1 MEFRFPK
8 GFMKKSIVLF
18 FALFAVS
25 IAIAQQ
31 NITSP
36 EAAFGFKPGT
46 DRKLAD
52 WKELTAYFQKLSSES
67 DRIHYEEVGKT
78 TEGRPFIALTISS
91 ADNIAHL
98 DRYKEIQRKL
108 ADPRTTSPEEAKRLV
123 AEGKTVLVVTCNVHS
138 TEIASSQSATEFAY
152 QLATGDT
159 PRIRSI
165 LQNVIIVL
173 VPSLNPDGQQLVVD
187 WYKKYLG
194 TPYEGTSP
202 VVVWHHYVGHDDN
215 RDWSSFT
222 QVETRLAVEKVINP
236 WHPQILY
243 DLHQMG
249 SNGPRIYLPPWVDP
263 IDPNVDPILV
273 ESMNALGTETALEI
287 GQTGKQ
293 GVLIHGV
300 YDFWS
305 PLRDYISLHNGLRV
319 LTESASVNIATPI
332 NIPFERLDRGIGY
345 DAKVSTWNFPDP
357 WKGGEWHLHDIVDY
371 QLDAFF
377 SIANNAAQY
386 RERYLSNFY
395 QISLRA
401 VNRSSGPY
409 AYVIPAEQTDSAVTA
424 RLINILRTGGVEVER
439 ATADFEAD
447 GKHYARGSYIVVLG
461 QPYGNFAKTLL
472 EVQDYPNIP
481 EYPGGPLQRPYDVTA
496 QTLPLLF
503 GVTADAI
510 KTKFTVA
517 SSNVDVAKPAPGH
530 FNRSSNGKGYL
541 IADKTNSSLY
551 ALFALLA
558 EDVKAY
564 RLTGDGSEAGT
575 IYIPQQDGIDGK
587 LSAIAGKFPVDI
599 RAAESTPKGN
609 ALLVHLPRI
618 GLYQSWV
625 ASMDEGWTRW
635 LFDQNAIPYTRLTDA
650 DIRKGD
656 LNNRFDVIL
665 IPDNSAA
672 AITSGR
678 RGFGEDSGGGSTAPR
693 GSRNGSDAQKGT
705 GEAAAARPRALA
717 EGDGSREPQ
726 VPPEFRGGLGSDGVA
741 NLNAFTE
748 AGGTIVTLNKA
759 SDVYAKTDAGEVQN
773 ALGSVDRKSFFI
785 PGSILQVAVD
795 PSNPIAFG
803 SSPTVP
809 IFYENGPTFKVSGDA
824 HSIASFTTDKPLLSG
839 WILGGQFL
847 KGTSVIAE
855 EPVGK
860 GRVILFGFRP
870 QYRAQ
875 SEVTYKFLF
884 NALLYS
890 SSKSVSLGESSAQLP
905 PTGTAAEKHKGG
917 E

>member
-1 MEFRFPK
+1 
-8 GFMKKSIVLF
+8 MKNSIALLF
-18 FALFAVS
+18 TLFAVV
-25 IAIAQQ
+25 AARAQQ
-31 NITSP
+31 KITSP
-36 EAAFGFKPGT
+36 EAAFGFTPGT

-52 WKELTAYFQKLSSES
+52 WNELTAYFKKLGTES
-67 DRIHYEEVGKT
+67 NRIHYEELGKT
-78 TEGRPFIALTISS
+78 TEGRPFIAVTISS
-91 ADNIAHL
+91 ADNLAHL

-108 ADPRTTSPEEAKRLV
+108 ADPRTTSPKEAKRLI

-152 QLATGDT
+152 RLATGDA
-159 PRIRSI
+159 PKIRSI

-194 TPYEGTSP
+194 TPYEGVSP

-243 DLHQMG
+243 DIHQMG
-249 SNGPRIYLPPWVDP
+249 PNGPRIYLPPWVDP

-332 NIPFERLDRGIGY
+332 DIPFEKLDRGIGY

-357 WKGGEWHLHDIVDY
+357 WKGGEWHLRDIVDY

-377 SIANNAAQY
+377 SIANNATQY

-395 QISLRA
+395 KIGLRA

-409 AYVIPAEQTDSAVTA
+409 AYVISSEQTDAAVTA

-447 GKHYARGSYIVVLG
+447 GKHYGRGSYIVALG

-503 GVTADAI
+503 GVTAEAI
-510 KTKFTVA
+510 KSKFTVA
-517 SSNVDVAKPAPGH
+517 SSRVDVAKPAAGH
-530 FNRSSNGKGYL
+530 FNKSSNGKGYL
-541 IADKTNSSLY
+541 IADKTTSSLY

-558 EDVKAY
+558 EEVRAY
-564 RLTGDGSEAGT
+564 RLTDDSSERGT

-587 LSAIAGKFPVDI
+587 LSAVAVKFSVDI
-599 RAAESTPKGN
+599 RAAESSQKGS
-609 ALLVHLPRI
+609 ALLIHLPRI

-635 LFDQNAIPYTRLTDA
+635 IFDQNAIPYTRLTDA
-650 DIRKGD
+650 DIRRGD
-656 LNNRFDVIL
+656 LNQRFDVIL

-672 AITSGR
+672 AITNGR
-678 RGFGEDSGGGSTAPR
+678 RGFGEESTSTPATT
-693 GSRNGSDAQKGT
+693 RNP
-705 GEAAAARPRALA
+705 EN
-717 EGDGSREPQ
+717 GSREPQ

-741 NLNAFTE
+741 SLNAFAE

-759 SDVYAKTDAGEVQN
+759 SEIYTKKDSGEVQN
-773 ALGSVDRKSFFI
+773 ALAGVDRKSFFI
-785 PGSILQVAVD
+785 PGSILWISVD

-803 SSPTVP
+803 STPTVP
-809 IFYENGPTFKVSGDA
+809 IFFENGPTFKVSGNA
-824 HSIASFTTDKPLLSG
+824 RSIASFTTDKPLLSG

-855 EPVGK
+855 EPVGQ
-860 GRVILFGFRP
+860 GRIILFGFRP

-890 SSKSVSLGESSAQLP
+890 SSKSVSLGKSSAQLP
-905 PTGTAAEKHKGG
+905 PTGTAADRRKGG

>member
-1 MEFRFPK
+1 MQES
-8 GFMKKSIVLF
+8 MKKSIALFSVLF
-18 FALFAVS
+18 AAFAAT
-25 IAIAQQ
+25 AQQ
-31 NITSP
+31 KITSP
-36 EAAFGFKPGT
+36 ETAFGFEPGA

-52 WKELTAYFQKLSSES
+52 WNELTAYFKKLGTES
-67 DRIHYEEVGKT
+67 NRVRYEELGKT
-78 TEGRPFIALTISS
+78 TEGRPFIAVTISS
-91 ADNIAHL
+91 ADNLAHL
-98 DRYKEIQRKL
+98 DHYKEIQAKL
-108 ADPRTTSPEEAKRLV
+108 ADPRTTSPEQAKQLI
-123 AEGKTVLVVTCNVHS
+123 AEGKTLLVVTCNVHS

-152 QLATGDT
+152 QLAIGDT
-159 PRIRSI
+159 PKIRSI

-194 TPYEGTSP
+194 TPYEGANP

-243 DLHQMG
+243 DIHQMG

-332 NIPFERLDRGIGY
+332 NIPFEKLDRGIGY

-386 RERYLSNFY
+386 RERYLNNFY
-395 QISLRA
+395 QIGLRA
-401 VNRSSGPY
+401 VNQSSGPY

-424 RLINILRTGGVEVER
+424 RLINILRTGNVEVEK
-439 ATADFEAD
+439 ATADFEAG
-447 GKHYARGSYIVVLG
+447 GKHYGRGSYIVLLG

-510 KTKFTVA
+510 KSKFTVA
-517 SSNVDVAKPAPGH
+517 SSNVGVAKAAPGS
-530 FNRSSNGKGYL
+530 FSKSSIRNGYL
-541 IADKTNSSLY
+541 ISDKTNSSLY

-558 EDVKAY
+558 EKVKTY
-564 RLTGDGSEAGT
+564 RLTGNDADPGT

-587 LSAIAGKFPVDI
+587 LSAIAGKFPIEI
-599 RAAESTPKGN
+599 RAATSSPRGS
-609 ALLVHLPRI
+609 ALLIHLPRI

-635 LFDQNAIPYTRLTDA
+635 IFDQNAIPYTRLTDA

-656 LNNRFDVIL
+656 LNQRFDVIL
-665 IPDNSAA
+665 IPDNSPG

-678 RGFGEDSGGGSTAPR
+678 RGFGENSGGESTTKR
-693 GSRNGSDAQKGT
+693 GSGNRSDDQKVSVEG
-705 GEAAAARPRALA
+705 AAAAPRAVA
-717 EGDGSREPQ
+717 ADNGSREPQ

-741 NLNAFTE
+741 SLHAFTE
-748 AGGTIVTLNKA
+748 AGGTVVTLNKA
-759 SDVYAKTDAGEVQN
+759 SEIYAKKDSGQVQN
-773 ALGSVDRKSFFI
+773 ALDAVDRKSFFI
-785 PGSILQVAVD
+785 PGSILQVSVD

-803 SSPTVP
+803 STSTVP
-809 IFYENGPTFKVSGDA
+809 IFYENGPSFKVSGDA
-824 HSIASFTTDKPLLSG
+824 KSIASFTTDKPLLSG

-847 KGTSVIAE
+847 KDTSVIAE

-860 GRVILFGFRP
+860 GRIILFGFRP

-890 SSKSVSLGESSAQLP
+890 SSKAVSLGESSAQLP
-905 PTGTAAEKHKGG
+905 SSGAAAVRHKGG

>member
-1 MEFRFPK
+1 
-8 GFMKKSIVLF
+8 
-18 FALFAVS
+18 
-25 IAIAQQ
+25 
-31 NITSP
+31 
-36 EAAFGFKPGT
+36 
-46 DRKLAD
+46 
-52 WKELTAYFQKLSSES
+52 
-67 DRIHYEEVGKT
+67 
-78 TEGRPFIALTISS
+78 
-91 ADNIAHL
+91 
-98 DRYKEIQRKL
+98 
-108 ADPRTTSPEEAKRLV
+108 
-123 AEGKTVLVVTCNVHS
+123 
-138 TEIASSQSATEFAY
+138 
-152 QLATGDT
+152 
-159 PRIRSI
+159 
-165 LQNVIIVL
+165 
-173 VPSLNPDGQQLVVD
+173 
-187 WYKKYLG
+187 
-194 TPYEGTSP
+194 
-202 VVVWHHYVGHDDN
+202 
-215 RDWSSFT
+215 
-222 QVETRLAVEKVINP
+222 VEKVINP

-243 DLHQMG
+243 DIHQMG

-345 DAKVSTWNFPDP
+345 DAKVATWNFPDP
-357 WKGGEWHLHDIVDY
+357 WRGGEWHLHDIVDY

-386 RERYLSNFY
+386 RERYLANFY
-395 QISLRA
+395 QIGLRA

-409 AYVIPAEQTDSAVTA
+409 AYVIPAEQTDSGVTA
-424 RLINILRTGGVEVER
+424 RLINILRTGGVEVEK
-439 ATADFEAD
+439 ATVDFEAD
-447 GKHYARGSYIVVLG
+447 RKRYGRGSYIVVLG

-503 GVTADAI
+503 GVTAEAI
-510 KTKFTVA
+510 KGKFTVVG
-517 SSNVDVAKPAPGH
+517 SNVDVAKAAPGQ
-530 FNRSSNGKGYL
+530 FTRSSNRNGYL
-541 IADKTNSSLY
+541 ISDKTNSSLY

-558 EDVKAY
+558 EGVRTY
-564 RLTGDGSEAGT
+564 RLTANDSEAGT

-587 LSAIAGKFPVDI
+587 LSAIASKFPVEI
-599 RAAESTPKGN
+599 RAAVSSPKGS
-609 ALLVHLPRI
+609 ALQIHLPRI
-618 GLYQSWV
+618 GLYQSWI

-635 LFDQNAIPYTRLTDA
+635 IFDQNAIPYTRLTDSE
-650 DIRKGD
+650 IRKGD
-656 LNNRFDVIL
+656 LNQRFDVIL
-665 IPDNSAA
+665 IPDNSAG

-678 RGFGEDSGGGSTAPR
+678 RGFGEDSGGGSTAIR
-693 GSRNGSDAQKGT
+693 GSGNPGNRSDAQNVT
-705 GEAAAARPRALA
+705 GESIVTRPRAVA
-717 EGDGSREPQ
+717 EGNGSREPQ

-741 NLNAFTE
+741 SLHAFAE

-759 SDVYAKTDAGEVQN
+759 SEVYAKKDSSQVQN
-773 ALGSVDRKSFFI
+773 ALDGVDRKSFFI
-785 PGSILQVAVD
+785 PGSILQVSVD

-803 SSPTVP
+803 STPTVP
-809 IFYENGPTFKVSGDA
+809 IFYENGPVFKVSGDA
-824 HSIASFTTDKPLLSG
+824 KSIASFTTDKPLLSG
-839 WILGGQFL
+839 WILGGQFF
-847 KGTSVIAE
+847 KNTSVIAE

-860 GRVILFGFRP
+860 GRIILFGFRP

-884 NALLYS
+884 NALFYS
-890 SSKSVSLGESSAQLP
+890 SSRAVSLGESSAQLP
-905 PTGTAAEKHKGG
+905 SSGAAAARRKGG

>member
-1 MEFRFPK
+1 
-8 GFMKKSIVLF
+8 MKKSIVLLSV
-18 FALFAVS
+18 LFAAFV
-25 IAIAQQ
+25 ATAQQ
-31 NITSP
+31 KITSP

-52 WKELTAYFQKLSSES
+52 WSELTAYFKRLGTES
-67 DRIHYEEVGKT
+67 NRIRYEEVGKT
-78 TEGRPFIALTISS
+78 TEGRPFIAVTISS
-91 ADNIAHL
+91 ADNLAHL
-98 DRYKEIQRKL
+98 DRHKEIQAKL
-108 ADPRTTSPEEAKRLV
+108 ADPRTTSQEQAKKLIT
-123 AEGKTVLVVTCNVHS
+123 EGKTVLVVTCNVHS

-159 PRIRSI
+159 PKIRSI

-194 TPYEGTSP
+194 TPYEGGSP

-222 QVETRLAVEKVINP
+222 QVETRLAVDKVINP

-243 DLHQMG
+243 DIHQMG

-332 NIPFERLDRGIGY
+332 NIPFERLDKGIGY

-386 RERYLSNFY
+386 RERYLTNFY
-395 QISLRA
+395 QIGLRA

-424 RLINILRTGGVEVER
+424 RLINILRTGGVEVEK

-447 GKHYARGSYIVVLG
+447 GKHYGQGSYIVVLG

-481 EYPGGPLQRPYDVTA
+481 EYPGGPLQRPYDVTG

-503 GVTADAI
+503 GVTANAI
-510 KTKFTVA
+510 KSKFTVV
-517 SSNVDVAKPAPGH
+517 SSNVNVAKAAPGR
-530 FNRSSNGKGYL
+530 FSKSSTRNGYL
-541 IADKTNSSLY
+541 ISDKTNSSLY

-558 EDVKAY
+558 EGVKTY
-564 RLTGDGSEAGT
+564 RLTGNDSESAGT
-575 IYIPQQDGIDGK
+575 IYVPQQDGVDGK
-587 LSAIAGKFPVDI
+587 LSAIAAKFSIEI
-599 RAAESTPKGN
+599 RPAVSSPKGS
-609 ALLVHLPRI
+609 ALQIHLPRI

-656 LNNRFDVIL
+656 LNQRFDVIL
-665 IPDNSAA
+665 IPDNSAG

-678 RGFGEDSGGGSTAPR
+678 RGFGEDSGGGATATR
-693 GSRNGSDAQKGT
+693 GAGNRSDSRKAG
-705 GEAAAARPRALA
+705 GEAPVARPREEAA
-717 EGDGSREPQ
+717 GNGSREPQ
-726 VPPEFRGGLGSDGVA
+726 VPPEFRGGLGSEGVA
-741 NLNAFTE
+741 NLHAFAE

-759 SDVYAKTDAGEVQN
+759 SEVYAKKDSAGVKN
-773 ALGSVDRKSFFI
+773 ALDGVDRKSFFI
-785 PGSILQVAVD
+785 PGSILQISVD

-803 SSPTVP
+803 STPTVP
-809 IFYENGPTFKVSGDA
+809 IFFENGPSFKVSGDA
-824 HSIASFTTDKPLLSG
+824 KSIASFTTDKPLLSG

-847 KGTSVIAE
+847 KDTSAIAE
-855 EPVGK
+855 QPVGK
-860 GRVILFGFRP
+860 GRIILFGFRP

-890 SSKSVSLGESSAQLP
+890 SSNAVSLGESSAQLP
-905 PTGTAAEKHKGG
+905 PSGAAAVRPKGG

>member
-1 MEFRFPK
+1 MEFRFSK
-8 GFMKKSIVLF
+8 GFMKKSVALLF
-18 FALFAVS
+18 AFFAVS
-25 IAIAQQ
+25 VAMAQQ

-52 WKELTAYFQKLSSES
+52 WNQLTDYFKKLSSQS
-67 DRIHYEEVGKT
+67 DRIRYQELGKT
-78 TEGRPFIALTISS
+78 TEGRPFIAVTISS
-91 ADNIAHL
+91 ADNLAHL

-108 ADPRTTSPEEAKRLV
+108 ADPRTTSPEEAKRLI

-159 PRIRSI
+159 AKIRSI

-243 DLHQMG
+243 DIHQMG

-332 NIPFERLDRGIGY
+332 NIPFEKLDRGIGY
-345 DAKVSTWNFPDP
+345 DGKVSTWNFPDP
-357 WKGGEWHLHDIVDY
+357 WKGGEWHLRDIVDY

-401 VNRSSGPY
+401 VNRSSGVY

-424 RLINILRTGGVEVER
+424 RLINILRTGGVEVET

-447 GKHYARGSYIVVLG
+447 GKHYGRGSYIVVLG

-510 KTKFTVA
+510 KSKFSVA
-517 SSNVDVAKPAPGH
+517 SSNVDVAKPALGH
-530 FNRSSNGKGYL
+530 FNRSSKGNGYL

-564 RLTGDGSEAGT
+564 RLTGDGSQAGT
-575 IYIPQQDGIDGK
+575 IYIPQQGGVDGK
-587 LSAIAGKFPVDI
+587 LSAIAEKFPVNI
-599 RAAESTPKGN
+599 RAAESLPKGS
-609 ALLVHLPRI
+609 ALLIHLPRI

-635 LFDQNAIPYTRLTDA
+635 IFDQNAIPYARLTDT

-656 LNNRFDVIL
+656 LNKRFDVIL

-693 GSRNGSDAQKGT
+693 GSRNGGDAQKAT
-705 GEAAAARPRALA
+705 VETAAAKPRAVT

-726 VPPEFRGGLGSDGVA
+726 VPPEFRGGLGDDGITS
-741 NLNAFTE
+741 LHAFTE

-759 SDVYAKTDAGEVQN
+759 SEVYAKKDAGEVQN
-773 ALGSVDRKSFFI
+773 ALGGVDRKSFFI
-785 PGSILQVAVD
+785 PGSILEISVD

-803 SSPTVP
+803 SSSTIP
-809 IFYENGPTFKVSGDA
+809 IFYENGPTFRVTGNA
-824 HSIASFTTDKPLLSG
+824 RSIASFTTDKPLLSG

-860 GRVILFGFRP
+860 GRIILFGFRP

-890 SSKSVSLGESSAQLP
+890 SSRSVSLGESSAQLP
-905 PTGTAAEKHKGG
+905 PKGTAAEKHKGG

>member
-1 MEFRFPK
+1 
-8 GFMKKSIVLF
+8 MKKSIAF
-18 FALFAVS
+18 LFAVFTIS
-25 IAIAQQ
+25 VAMAQQ
-31 NITSP
+31 HITSP
-36 EAAFGFKPGT
+36 ELAFGFKPGT

-52 WKELTAYFQKLSSES
+52 WNELTAYFKKLGSES
-67 DRIHYEEVGKT
+67 DRIRYQESGKT
-78 TEGRPFIALTISS
+78 TEGRPFITVTISS
-91 ADNIAHL
+91 ADNLAHL
-98 DRYKEIQRKL
+98 ERYKEIQRKL
-108 ADPRTTSPEEAKRLV
+108 ADPRTTSPEEAKKLI

-152 QLATGDT
+152 QLAAGDT
-159 PRIRSI
+159 PKIRSI
-165 LQNVIIVL
+165 LDNVIIVL

-194 TPYEGTSP
+194 TPYEGSNP

-243 DLHQMG
+243 DIHQMG

-332 NIPFERLDRGIGY
+332 NIPFDKLDRGIGY
-345 DAKVSTWNFPDP
+345 DSKVSTWNFPDP
-357 WKGGEWHLHDIVDY
+357 WKGGEWHLRDIVDY

-377 SIANNAAQY
+377 SIANHAVKF

-395 QISLRA
+395 QIGLRA

-447 GKHYARGSYIVVLG
+447 GQHYGHGSYIVVLG
-461 QPYGNFAKTLL
+461 QPYGNFTKTLL

-481 EYPGGPLQRPYDVTA
+481 KYPGGRLQRPNDVTA

-510 KTKFTVA
+510 KNKFTVA
-517 SSNVDVAKPAPGH
+517 SSNVDVAKPDPGH
-530 FNRSSNGKGYL
+530 FNKSSNGNGYL
-541 IADKTNSSLY
+541 IADTTNSSLY

-558 EDVKAY
+558 EGVRAY
-564 RLTGDGSEAGT
+564 RLTGAGSEAGT
-575 IYIPQQDGIDGK
+575 IYIPKQDGIDVK
-587 LSAIAGKFPVDI
+587 LLAIAGKFPVDI
-599 RAAESTPKGN
+599 RAAASSPKGD
-609 ALLVHLPRI
+609 ALLIHLPRI

-635 LFDQNAIPYTRLTDA
+635 IFDQNAIPYTRLTDG

-656 LNNRFDVIL
+656 LNQRFDVIL

-678 RGFGEDSGGGSTAPR
+678 RGFGEDSTRGSTTTR
-693 GSRNGSDAQKGT
+693 GSGSGSDVQQAP
-705 GEAAAARPRALA
+705 GEASRPRAVA
-717 EGDGSREPQ
+717 EDNSSRDPQ
-726 VPPEFRGGLGSDGVA
+726 VPPEFSGGLGSDGVA
-741 NLNAFTE
+741 SLKAFTE

-759 SDVYAKTDAGEVQN
+759 SEIYAKKDSGQIQN
-773 ALGSVDRKSFFI
+773 ALASVDRKSFFI
-785 PGSILQVAVD
+785 PGSILQISVD

-803 SSPTVP
+803 STLTVP
-809 IFYENGPTFKVSGDA
+809 IFYENGPTFKVNGDA
-824 HSIASFTTDKPLLSG
+824 RSIGSFTTEKPLLSG

-847 KGTSVIAE
+847 KGTSVITE
-855 EPVGK
+855 EPVGR
-860 GRVILFGFRP
+860 GRIILFGFRP

-890 SSKSVSLGESSAQLP
+890 SSKAVSLGESAAQLP
-905 PTGTAAEKHKGG
+905 PSGAATTRRKGG

>member
-1 MEFRFPK
+1 
-8 GFMKKSIVLF
+8 MKKSIGLF
-18 FALFAVS
+18 IALFAVS
-25 IAIAQQ
+25 VAMAQRT
-31 NITSP
+31 IISP
-36 EAAFGFKPGT
+36 EQAFGFKPGT

-52 WKELTAYFQKLSSES
+52 WSELTAYFEKLSTQS
-67 DRIHYEEVGKT
+67 DRVRYQELGKT
-78 TEGRPFIALTISS
+78 TEGRPFIAVTISS
-91 ADNIAHL
+91 VDNLAHL

-108 ADPRTTSPEEAKRLV
+108 ADPRTTSPEEANRLI

-159 PRIRSI
+159 PKIRSI

-187 WYKKYLG
+187 WYRKYLG

-243 DLHQMG
+243 DIHQMG

-332 NIPFERLDRGIGY
+332 NIPFEKLDRGIGY

-357 WKGGEWHLHDIVDY
+357 WKGGEWHLRDIVDY

-409 AYVIPAEQTDSAVTA
+409 AYVIPEEQTDSAVTA
-424 RLINILRTGGVEVER
+424 RLINILRTGGVEVGR

-447 GKHYARGSYIVVLG
+447 GKHYGRGSYIVVLG

-510 KTKFTVA
+510 KSRFTFS
-517 SSNVDVAKPAPGH
+517 SSNVDVAKPASGH
-530 FNRSSNGKGYL
+530 FNKSSNGNGYL

-558 EDVKAY
+558 EDGRAY
-564 RLTGDGSEAGT
+564 RLTGDGSAAGT
-575 IYIPQQDGIDGK
+575 IYIPQQDGIDDK
-587 LSAIAGKFPVDI
+587 LSAIADKFPVDI
-599 RAAESTPKGN
+599 RAAGSSPKGN
-609 ALLVHLPRI
+609 ALLIRLPRI

-635 LFDQNAIPYTRLTDA
+635 IFDQNAIPYTRLTDA

-656 LNNRFDVIL
+656 LNKRFDVIL

-672 AITSGR
+672 AITNGR

-693 GSRNGSDAQKGT
+693 GSRDGSDAQKAPV
-705 GEAAAARPRALA
+705 EAAAGKLRAVI

-726 VPPEFRGGLGSDGVA
+726 VPPEFLGGLGSDGVA
-741 NLNAFTE
+741 SLRAFTE

-759 SDVYAKTDAGEVQN
+759 SEVYAKKDVGEVQN
-773 ALGSVDRKSFFI
+773 ALGGVDRKSFFI
-785 PGSILQVAVD
+785 PGSILQISVD

-809 IFYENGPTFKVSGDA
+809 IFYENGPTFKVSGGA
-824 HSIASFTTDKPLLSG
+824 RSIASFTTDKPLLSG

-890 SSKSVSLGESSAQLP
+890 SSRSVSLGESSAQLP
-905 PTGTAAEKHKGG
+905 LTGTAADKHKGG

>member
-1 MEFRFPK
+1 
-8 GFMKKSIVLF
+8 MKESMKRSIALLSVLF
-18 FALFAVS
+18 AAFVAT
-25 IAIAQQ
+25 AQQ
-31 NITSP
+31 KITSP

-52 WKELTAYFQKLSSES
+52 WNELTAYFKKLGTES
-67 DRIHYEEVGKT
+67 NRIRYEELGKT
-78 TEGRPFIALTISS
+78 TEGRPFITVTISS
-91 ADNIAHL
+91 ADNLAHL
-98 DRYKEIQRKL
+98 ERYKEIQRKL
-108 ADPRTTSPEEAKRLV
+108 ADPRTTSPEEAKQLI
-123 AEGKTVLVVTCNVHS
+123 ADGKTVLVVTCNIHS

-152 QLATGDT
+152 QLATEDT
-159 PRIRSI
+159 PKIRSI

-194 TPYEGTSP
+194 TPYEGGSP

-222 QVETRLAVEKVINP
+222 QVETRLAVDKVINP

-243 DLHQMG
+243 DIHQMG

-386 RERYLSNFY
+386 RERYLANFY
-395 QISLRA
+395 QIGLRA

-424 RLINILRTGGVEVER
+424 RLINILRTGGVEVEK

-447 GKHYARGSYIVVLG
+447 GKHYGRGSYIVVLG

-510 KTKFTVA
+510 KSKFTAA
-517 SSNVDVAKPAPGH
+517 SSKVDVAKAAPGH
-530 FNRSSNGKGYL
+530 FSKSSNRNGYL
-541 IADKTNSSLY
+541 ISDKTNSSLY
-551 ALFALLA
+551 ALFTLLG
-558 EDVKAY
+558 EGVKAY
-564 RLTGDGSEAGT
+564 RLTGNDSEAGT

-587 LSAIAGKFPVDI
+587 LSAIAEKFPIEI
-599 RAAESTPKGN
+599 RAAVSAPKGG
-609 ALLVHLPRI
+609 ALLLHLPRI

-650 DIRKGD
+650 DVRKGD
-656 LNNRFDVIL
+656 LNQRFDVIL
-665 IPDNSAA
+665 IPDNSAG

-678 RGFGEDSGGGSTAPR
+678 RGFGEDSGTGSTTAR
-693 GSRNGSDAQKGT
+693 GAGNAANRGDAQRAT
-705 GEAAAARPRALA
+705 GEGAAARTRGVA
-717 EGDGSREPQ
+717 EGDGAREPQ
-726 VPPEFRGGLGSDGVA
+726 VPPEFRGGLGSDGTA
-741 NLNAFTE
+741 NLRAFTE

-759 SDVYAKTDAGEVQN
+759 SEIYAKKDSAQVQN
-773 ALGSVDRKSFFI
+773 ALDGVDRRSFFI
-785 PGSILQVAVD
+785 PGSILQVTVD
-795 PSNPIAFG
+795 SSNPIAFG
-803 SSPTVP
+803 STPTVP
-809 IFYENGPTFKVSGDA
+809 IFYENGPSFKVSGDA
-824 HSIASFTTDKPLLSG
+824 KSIASFTTDKPLLSG
-839 WILGGQFL
+839 WILGGQYL
-847 KGTSVIAE
+847 KDTSAIAE

-860 GRVILFGFRP
+860 GRIILFGFRP

-890 SSKSVSLGESSAQLP
+890 SSKAVSLGESSAQLP
-905 PTGTAAEKHKGG
+905 SEPAAVRRKGG

>member
-1 MEFRFPK
+1 
-8 GFMKKSIVLF
+8 MKKSIALLFVLF
-18 FALFAVS
+18 SVS
-25 IAIAQQ
+25 VAMAQQ

-52 WKELTAYFQKLSSES
+52 WNELTAYFKRLGAES
-67 DRIHYEEVGKT
+67 DRIRYEEVGKT
-78 TEGRPFIALTISS
+78 TEGRPFITVTISS
-91 ADNIAHL
+91 ADNLAHL

-108 ADPRTTSPEEAKRLV
+108 ADPRTTSPEEAKRLI
-123 AEGKTVLVVTCNVHS
+123 AEGKTVLIVTCNVHS

-159 PRIRSI
+159 PKIRSI
-165 LQNVIIVL
+165 LRNVIIVL

-194 TPYEGTSP
+194 TPYEGANP

-243 DLHQMG
+243 DIHQMG

-332 NIPFERLDRGIGY
+332 NIPFEKLERGIGY

-357 WKGGEWHLHDIVDY
+357 WKGGEWHLRDIVDY

-395 QISLRA
+395 QIGLRA

-439 ATADFEAD
+439 ATSDFEAD
-447 GKHYARGSYIVVLG
+447 GKHYRRDSYIVVLG

-503 GVTADAI
+503 GVSADAI
-510 KTKFTVA
+510 QSQFTVA
-517 SSNVDVAKPAPGH
+517 SSNVDVAKATPGH
-530 FNRSSNGKGYL
+530 FNKSSNGAGYL
-541 IADKTNSSLY
+541 IADKSNSSLY

-558 EDVKAY
+558 EGVRAY
-564 RLTGDGSEAGT
+564 RLTGDGSDAGT
-575 IYIPQQDGIDGK
+575 IYIPQQDGIHGK
-587 LSAIAGKFPVDI
+587 LSAIVAKFPVDI
-599 RAAESTPKGN
+599 RAAASSPKGS
-609 ALLVHLPRI
+609 ALLIHLPRI

-635 LFDQNAIPYTRLTDA
+635 IFDQNAIPYTRLTDA
-650 DIRKGD
+650 DIRRGD
-656 LNNRFDVIL
+656 LNQRFDVIL
-665 IPDNSAA
+665 IPDNSAG

-678 RGFGEDSGGGSTAPR
+678 RGFGEESTTTPATTHGSGR
-693 GSRNGSDAQKGT
+693 GSDAEQTPAEASKPRV
-705 GEAAAARPRALA
+705 EAA
-717 EGDGSREPQ
+717 ENGGSREPQ

-741 NLNAFTE
+741 SLNKFTE
-748 AGGTIVTLNKA
+748 AGGMIITLNKA
-759 SDVYAKTDAGEVQN
+759 SEVYARKDAGQVQN
-773 ALGSVDRKSFFI
+773 ALAGVDRKSFFI
-785 PGSILQVAVD
+785 PGSILQISVD

-809 IFYENGPTFKVSGDA
+809 IFYENGPTFKVSGNA
-824 HSIASFTTDKPLLSG
+824 RSIASFTTDKPLLSG

-860 GRVILFGFRP
+860 GRIILFGFRP

-890 SSKSVSLGESSAQLP
+890 SSKPVSLGESSALLSLS
-905 PTGTAAEKHKGG
+905 GTAAARRKGG

>member
-1 MEFRFPK
+1 MQK
-8 GFMKKSIVLF
+8 SMKKSIALLFVLF
-18 FALFAVS
+18 AAFAAT
-25 IAIAQQ
+25 AQQ
-31 NITSP
+31 KITSP
-36 EAAFGFKPGT
+36 ETAFGFEPGA

-52 WKELTAYFQKLSSES
+52 WNELTAYFKKLGTES
-67 DRIHYEEVGKT
+67 NRVRYEEVGKT
-78 TEGRPFIALTISS
+78 TEGRPFIAVTISS
-91 ADNIAHL
+91 ADNLAHL
-98 DRYKEIQRKL
+98 DHYKEIQAKL
-108 ADPRTTSPEEAKRLV
+108 ADPRTTSPEQTKQLI

-152 QLATGDT
+152 QLAIGDT
-159 PRIRSI
+159 PKIRSI

-194 TPYEGTSP
+194 TPYEGANP

-243 DLHQMG
+243 DIHQMG

-332 NIPFERLDRGIGY
+332 NIPFEKLDRGIGY

-386 RERYLSNFY
+386 RERYLNNFY
-395 QISLRA
+395 QIGLRA
-401 VNRSSGPY
+401 VNQSSGPY

-424 RLINILRTGGVEVER
+424 RLINILRTGGVEVEK
-439 ATADFEAD
+439 ATADFEAG
-447 GKHYARGSYIVVLG
+447 GKHYGRGSYIVLLG

-510 KTKFTVA
+510 KSKFTVA
-517 SSNVDVAKPAPGH
+517 SSNVGVAKAAPGN
-530 FNRSSNGKGYL
+530 FSKSSIRNGYL
-541 IADKTNSSLY
+541 ISDKTNSSLY

-558 EDVKAY
+558 EEVKVY
-564 RLTGDGSEAGT
+564 RLTGNDADPGT

-587 LSAIAGKFPVDI
+587 LSAIAGKFPIEI
-599 RAAESTPKGN
+599 RAAASSPKGS
-609 ALLVHLPRI
+609 ALLIHLPRI

-635 LFDQNAIPYTRLTDA
+635 IFDQNAIPYTRLTDA

-656 LNNRFDVIL
+656 LNQRFDVIL
-665 IPDNSAA
+665 IPDNSPG

-678 RGFGEDSGGGSTAPR
+678 RGFGENSGGGSTTTR
-693 GSRNGSDAQKGT
+693 GSGNRSDAQKVSVEGAT
-705 GEAAAARPRALA
+705 ATPLAVAA
-717 EGDGSREPQ
+717 DNGSREPQ

-741 NLNAFTE
+741 SLHAFTE
-748 AGGTIVTLNKA
+748 AGGTVVTLNKA
-759 SDVYAKTDAGEVQN
+759 SEIYAKKDSGQVQN
-773 ALGSVDRKSFFI
+773 ALDAVDRKSFFI
-785 PGSILQVAVD
+785 PGSILQVSVD

-803 SSPTVP
+803 STSTVP
-809 IFYENGPTFKVSGDA
+809 IFYENGPSFKVSGDA
-824 HSIASFTTDKPLLSG
+824 KSIASFTTDKPLLSG

-847 KGTSVIAE
+847 KDTSVIAE

-860 GRVILFGFRP
+860 GRIILFGFRP

-890 SSKSVSLGESSAQLP
+890 SSNAVSLGESSAQLP
-905 PTGTAAEKHKGG
+905 SSGAAAVRHKGG

>member
-1 MEFRFPK
+1 MEFRFSK
-8 GFMKKSIVLF
+8 GLMKKSIVLL
-18 FALFAVS
+18 FAIFAVS

-67 DRIHYEEVGKT
+67 DRIRYEEVGKT
-78 TEGRPFIALTISS
+78 TEGRPFIAVTISS

-108 ADPRTTSPEEAKRLV
+108 ADPRTTSPEEAKRLI

-332 NIPFERLDRGIGY
+332 NIPFEKLDRGIGY

-357 WKGGEWHLHDIVDY
+357 WKGGEWHLRDIVDY

-447 GKHYARGSYIVVLG
+447 GKHYGRGSYIVVLG

-510 KTKFTVA
+510 KSKFTVA

-530 FNRSSNGKGYL
+530 FNRSSNGNGYL

-558 EDVKAY
+558 EGVKAY

-599 RAAESTPKGN
+599 PAAESTPKGN

-650 DIRKGD
+650 EIRKGD

-678 RGFGEDSGGGSTAPR
+678 RGFGEDSGAGPAAPR
-693 GSRNGSDAQKGT
+693 GSRNGGDAQKGT
-705 GEAAAARPRALA
+705 VEAAAARPRAVA

-741 NLNAFTE
+741 SLNAFTE

-759 SDVYAKTDAGEVQN
+759 SDVYAKGDAGEVQN

-785 PGSILQVAVD
+785 PGSILEVAVD

-860 GRVILFGFRP
+860 GRIILFGFRP

-905 PTGTAAEKHKGG
+905 PTETTAGKHKGG